1 MLYMEQTN
9 WSKIEHLKRY
19 LEKKSQMKEIF
30 YENIFEDRIV
40 IIYSFNLISLIQTFQ
55 WIRKFNPA
63 KAGFF
68 EVK

>member
-1 MLYMEQTN
+1 
-9 WSKIEHLKRY
+9 
-19 LEKKSQMKEIF
+19 MKEIF
-30 YENIFEDRIV
+30 YENIFEDMIV